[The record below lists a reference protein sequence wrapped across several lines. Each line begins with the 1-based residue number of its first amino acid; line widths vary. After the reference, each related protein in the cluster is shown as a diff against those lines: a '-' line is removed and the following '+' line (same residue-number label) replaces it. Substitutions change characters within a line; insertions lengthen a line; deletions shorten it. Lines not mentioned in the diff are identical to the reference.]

1 MCLKQHSIYLI
12 CNDMHGHV
20 SPERKFVR
28 HVPLHNTYI
37 PPTQHVHSSYTTRT
51 FLLHNT
57 YIPPTQYVHSSY
69 TTRTFLLTQHVRSSY
84 TTRTFLHNTYVPPN
98 TTRTFLLH
106 NTYLCRPPVSGIGKS
121 CLFPVQ
127 SSHLLPC
134 SIHLRDSF
142 GSCCCSSCTLYR

>member
-69 TTRTFLLTQHVRSSY
+69 TTRTFLLHNTYVPPTQHVRSSSHNTYVPHTQHVRSSTTRTFLLTQHVRSSY
-84 TTRTFLHNTYVPPN
+84 TTRTCAARLFRVLARAAFFLCSHPI
-98 TTRTFLLH
+98 FCLA
-106 NTYLCRPPVSGIGKS
+106 VSI
-121 CLFPVQ
+121 
-127 SSHLLPC
+127 
-134 SIHLRDSF
+134 
-142 GSCCCSSCTLYR
+142 